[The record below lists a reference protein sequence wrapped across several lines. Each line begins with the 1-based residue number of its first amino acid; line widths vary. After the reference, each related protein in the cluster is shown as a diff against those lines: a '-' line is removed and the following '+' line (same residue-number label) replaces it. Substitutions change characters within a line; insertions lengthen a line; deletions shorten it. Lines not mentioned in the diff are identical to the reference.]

1 MNTKT
6 ILWATA
12 VAAMMFTSCGGNKE
26 KTTENENYAE
36 SAIVDVTQQQKP
48 RMLVIPSDQLLER
61 FGMLNPENAQG
72 KTVYNRDF
80 AGYLLKDKDSKF
92 IIASIQDAFIEFG
105 YPLNDLEQTLKS
117 LNDQEMVDEVDGI
130 RKDAKTMLLTTAKP
144 DIILE
149 LDYSLT
155 NDEKSRNLDK
165 KLTYTLRAIDAFSN
179 KVVATIQQADFKKS
193 GENNPAVLMRD
204 ALAQDTKKYTGQ
216 INDFF
221 NTVVTNGRDITMR
234 ITINGDVNLSMSD
247 ECLDGDTYT
256 DFIIDWMKENT
267 LKGAYNM
274 ARNTDTELYFTDVRI
289 KALNDNGTQ
298 YSAYDFARELSKAL
312 NKGCGVKS
320 QNRTQGLGDALISIK
335 GM

>member
-1 MNTKT
+1 MF
-6 ILWATA
+6 
-12 VAAMMFTSCGGNKE
+12 AACGGNKE
-26 KTTENENYAE
+26 KQSYAE
-36 SAIVDVTQQQKP
+36 SATVDVTQQQKP

-61 FGMLNPENAQG
+61 FGMLKAENAQG
-72 KTVYNRDF
+72 KTVYSRDYT
-80 AGYLLKDKDSKF
+80 GYLLADKDSKF
-92 IIASIQDAFIEFG
+92 IIASIQDAFIAFG

-149 LDYSLT
+149 LDYSLA
-155 NDEKSRNLDK
+155 NDENSRNLDK
-165 KLTYTLRAIDAFSN
+165 NLTYTLRAIDAFSN
-179 KVVATIQQADFKKS
+179 KVVATIQQAGFKKT
-193 GENNPAVLMRD
+193 GENSPAVLMRD
-204 ALAQDTKKYTGQ
+204 ALAKDTKKYTAQ
-216 INDFF
+216 INDYF
-221 NTVVTNGRDITMR
+221 NSVVTNGRDITVR
-234 ITINGDVNLSMSD
+234 ITINGNVSLSMSD
-247 ECLDGDTYT
+247 ECLNGDSYT

-298 YSAYDFARELSKAL
+298 YSAYDFARELSKDL

>member
-1 MNTKT
+1 MKKT
-6 ILWATA
+6 LLSIL
-12 VAAMMFTSCGGNKE
+12 AAASILFAACGGNNK
-26 KTTENENYAE
+26 NESYAE
-36 SAIVDVTQQQKP
+36 SATVDVTQQQKP

-61 FGMLNPENAQG
+61 FGKLNPEDAQG

-80 AGYLLKDKDSKF
+80 AGYLLADKDSKF
-92 IIASIQDAFIEFG
+92 IIATIQDAFIAFG

-117 LNDQEMVDEVDGI
+117 INDQEMVDEVDGI

-149 LDYSLT
+149 LDYSLA

-165 KLTYTLRAIDAFSN
+165 SLTYTLRAIDAFSN
-179 KVVATIQQADFKKS
+179 KVVATIQQAGFKKA
-193 GENNPAVLMRD
+193 GENSPAVLMKN
-204 ALAQDTKKYTGQ
+204 ALDQDSKKYTSQ

-221 NTVVTNGRDITMR
+221 NTVVTHGRDITVR
-234 ITINGDVNLSMSD
+234 VTINGDVNLSMSD

-256 DFIIDWMKENT
+256 DFIIDWMKTNT

-274 ARNTDTELYFTDVRI
+274 ARNTDTEIYFTDVRI

>member
-1 MNTKT
+1 MNAKT
-6 ILWATA
+6 ILLAAA
-12 VAAMMFTSCGGNKE
+12 VAAVMFISCGGNDSK
-26 KTTENENYAE
+26 KQSYAE
-36 SAIVDVTQQQKP
+36 SATVNVTQQQKP

-61 FGMLNPENAQG
+61 FGKLNPEDAQG

-80 AGYLLKDKDSKF
+80 AGYLLSDKDSKF

-117 LNDQEMVDEVDGI
+117 INDQEMVDEVDGI

-149 LDYSLT
+149 LDYNLAT
-155 NDEKSRNLDK
+155 NSNSRNLDRN
-165 KLTYTLRAIDAFSN
+165 LTYTLRAIDAFSN
-179 KVVATIQQADFKKS
+179 KVVATIQQAEFKKS
-193 GENNPAVLMRD
+193 GESSPAVLMRE
-204 ALAQDTKKYTGQ
+204 ALAQDTKKYTAQ

-221 NTVVTNGRDITMR
+221 NSVVTNGRDITMR
-234 ITINGDVNLSMSD
+234 ITINGNVDLSMSD
-247 ECLDGDTYT
+247 ECLNGDTYT

-298 YSAYDFARELSKAL
+298 YSAYDFARDLSKAL

>member
-1 MNTKT
+1 MKTKC
-6 ILWATA
+6 LFLSMA
-12 VAAMMFTSCGGNKE
+12 VSMLMLSACGSKSN
-26 KTTENENYAE
+26 NESYAE
-36 SAIVDVTQQQKP
+36 SAIVDVTLQQKP

-61 FGMLNPENAQG
+61 FGKLHPEDAQG

-80 AGYLLKDKDSKF
+80 GGYLLTDKDSKF
-92 IIASIQDAFIEFG
+92 IIASIQDAFIAFG

-117 LNDQEMVDEVDGI
+117 INDQEMVDEVDGI

-149 LDYSLT
+149 LDYSLA
-155 NDEKSRNLDK
+155 NNEKSRNLEK

-193 GENNPAVLMRD
+193 GETNPSVLMKA
-204 ALAQDTKKYTGQ
+204 ALDQDSKKYTSQ

-221 NTVVTNGRDITMR
+221 NSVITNGRDITMR

-298 YSAYDFARELSKAL
+298 YSAYDFARDLSKAL